1 MADYITVD
9 RVNEQSKSGMLDKSL
24 KCLKDGTSIMIFP
37 EGTRANGN
45 EIGRFKRG
53 AFLLAIQAECPILP
67 VLIDGTGGI
76 LPKNGLIFAWGKR
89 IKIRVLDPVQPSSFG
104 TKDNDEL
111 ALKLRSLM
119 NSELKKSRAN
129 RSNNDT

>member
-1 MADYITVD
+1 
-9 RVNEQSKSGMLDKSL
+9 
-24 KCLKDGTSIMIFP
+24 MIFP
-37 EGTRANGN
+37 EGTRANGK

-53 AFLLAIQAECPILP
+53 AFLLAIQANCPILP

-76 LPKNGLIFAWGKR
+76 LPKNGLIFASGKR
-89 IKIRVLDPVQPSSFG
+89 ITIKVLDPVHPSSFG
-104 TKDNDEL
+104 TTDNDEL

-129 RSNNDT
+129 SSKK